1 VIDHPV
7 SSITRSEVDSRAA
20 QVASQAPKIWLGQA

>member
-7 SSITRSEVDSRAA
+7 SSITQAAVEVRAA
-20 QVASQAPKIWLGQA
+20 QVTLQAPKVWLGRV